1 MSQGLEKIPKG
12 KSFAFYC
19 FRKMFLIYCIE
30 SGIGLTAGKLM
41 SGKKV
46 AKSDSIHIHN
56 EKLKKLFLQLQK
68 MIRART

>member
-1 MSQGLEKIPKG
+1 
-12 KSFAFYC
+12 
-19 FRKMFLIYCIE
+19 MFLIYCIE
-30 SGIGLTAGKLM
+30 SGIGLTAGKPM